1 MSDESSWL
9 DAIGEWCKKFQYK
22 ALKAGHL
29 VDPHMF
35 RRLYAENDVMTIA
48 DDFTKKKL
56 YYLHYSA
63 TDNEYTIT
71 PACKALADSKFEG
84 NSLQE
89 FKSDLDAA
97 GVDAENA
104 IL

>member
-1 MSDESSWL
+1 MEDSWL
-9 DAIGEWCKKFQYK
+9 EAIAKWCEKFQYK
-22 ALKAGHL
+22 PLQAGKL
-29 VDPHMF
+29 VDLDAIPH
-35 RRLYAENDVMTIA
+35 LYAENDVMTVA

-56 YYLHYSA
+56 YYLHFSK
-63 TDNEYTIT
+63 TENEYTIT

-97 GVDAENA
+97 GVDAENT